1 MTNQRVRA
9 ILGIGLAAT
18 LVLSV
23 LAGTLP
29 AVRGQAATYRAET
42 VVLVNSASI
51 NYTDFTYYI
60 QPYLDHF
67 GVPYRVLDIAA
78 EAVPPS
84 VGEYAL
90 IVIGHRNLD
99 PAHLYLDATEQSYI
113 SAAVF
118 AGTGLVNFDNVLTQ
132 GGSPLYTF
140 VQNIFRFGYT
150 TSTPHNRVEIHTD
163 VPSPWNYIVAAQPT
177 GAVYLMDQNIS
188 PTGVV
193 PPTDGVTLATVNG
206 QPLLVAV
213 PYGQGR
219 AVQWASYDWLNW
231 RTWGYV
237 HGFDDLVWRG
247 MVCAARKPF
256 VFQGM
261 PPFVTFRDDDSTG
274 GYDWVV
280 TANRYGFKP
289 WLGIFLRAVSENSAA
304 QLRDLVNAGQ
314 ATVGVH
320 ALDFDAFFYTGTPQ
334 QIAANFAEAQTW
346 FARHGIAPSRFVVPH
361 YYRFDPPAF
370 DGLAQMGVEFVAT
383 VMTPGD
389 EYGTS
394 PALRARPYRLYDA
407 PQSGASVPFYY
418 ADYLTVPGHPEHNGR
433 FFNVFT
439 EIRDNAG
446 YEWYPDND
454 VEGSIRRGTAQLK
467 RALDSM
473 VIATLFTHEYYIHSI
488 TPSNWEAILAGI
500 AANIAPYQPMYV
512 TMDYAAQYARA
523 VYNSSIA
530 GSVYDPAR
538 RVLDTTLAGST
549 DLPTRF
555 YLFTEQG
562 GVIQHQLVDVPVFS
576 GSVLVSVPLD
586 VPTPV
591 PPTPTDTPT
600 PGPSPTPTNTPVVTP
615 SPTPSPA
622 PIRINV
628 WEDSHQ
634 DPVLPTTTDTG
645 ALNPTDNQW
654 TEFLWAP
661 RGYPGVFAGTAETP
675 PRMRFYGA
683 VPDGTYTLMAGL
695 YWNRNLR
702 YYWGTTA
709 ANPLQ
714 FSYDVTSGIS
724 GDFAEYTLGTV
735 TVTGGL
741 FEIFVQRAD
750 PLPGGNDYPF
760 WGWAWIQLIPQ
771 TVPATPTPTPT
782 HTPTP
787 TPTHTPTPT
796 PTNTPTHTPTPT
808 NTPTHTPTPTNTP
821 THTPTPTPTHTPTP
835 TITVVAWDDFESA
848 GWSGGAGWSGAWV
861 RSGDSSVTTSGTA
874 HGGRYHLRLR
884 SNTGVA
890 SRTVNM
896 AGRTGARLQFWW
908 KANSF
913 EAGETATVEI
923 YDGAWRRVLTVVDG
937 QDTNVY
943 QYADIDLSGYQMIS
957 NFQVRFRANMS
968 GTGDYFYVDDIQ
980 IVAGG
985 AGPTPTPTPTRTPT
999 ATPTS
1004 TPTFTPTGT
1013 PTPTRTPTPTATP
1026 PAGVVFWDDFDPV
1039 RETWTHYAAQGV
1051 DDWALSTAY
1060 YRSPT
1065 HAYFSS
1071 DTTTIKDACLL
1082 TRAFV
1087 VPAGAQLSFWHTY
1100 QLESG
1105 GDGAVIEISTNGGT
1119 TFVDLG
1125 SRILSGGYTGVIA
1138 TGWGSP
1144 ISGRPAWTGGT
1155 LGAMQ
1160 QVVVDLSPYA
1170 GQTVI
1175 LRFRLA
1181 CDDGVGGAGWYI
1193 DDVRVAG
1200 AGQ

>member
-140 VQNIFRFGYT
+140 VQNIFRFSYT
-150 TSTPHNRVEIHTD
+150 TSTPHNQVEIHTD

-407 PQSGASVPFYY
+407 PQSGASAPFYY

-454 VEGSIRRGTAQLK
+454 VEGSIWRGTAQLK

-782 HTPTP
+782 Y
-787 TPTHTPTPT
+787 TPT

-808 NTPTHTPTPTNTP
+808 PTHTPAPTN
-821 THTPTPTPTHTPTP
+821 TPTHTPTP

-923 YDGAWRRVLTVVDG
+923 YDGAWRTVLTVVDG

-957 NFQVRFRANMS
+957 NFQVRFQANMS

-985 AGPTPTPTPTRTPT
+985 AGPTLTPTRTPT

>member
-1 MTNQRVRA
+1 MTSLKRW
-9 ILGIGLAAT
+9 L
-18 LVLSV
+18 LSV
-23 LAGTLP
+23 VAVALMVNSLLYLTSRPVAGQVDEPRRVGALI
-29 AVRGQAATYRAET
+29 
-42 VVLVNSASI
+42 LVNSASA
-51 NYTDFTYYI
+51 NYNDFSQYI

-67 GVPYRVLDIAA
+67 GIPYTVLDIAQEPVTSA
-78 EAVPPS
+78 IAD
-84 VGEYAL
+84 YAL
-90 IVIGHRNLD
+90 IVIGHKGLD
-99 PAHLYLDATEQSYI
+99 ANHQYLDSAEQAAI
-113 SAAVF
+113 SSAVWGG
-118 AGTGLVNFDNVLTQ
+118 AGLVNFDSILTYS
-132 GGSPLYTF
+132 GVPLYAF
-140 VQNIFRFGYT
+140 VQDIFRFSYT
-150 TSTPHNRVEIHTD
+150 TSTPHNQVEIHTD

-219 AVQWASYDWLNW
+219 AIQWTSYAWLNW
-231 RTWGYV
+231 RTWGQV
-237 HGFDDLVWRG
+237 RGFDDLVWRG

-256 VFQGM
+256 VLQGM
-261 PPFVTFRDDDSTG
+261 PPLVTFRMDDSTG
-274 GYDWVV
+274 PYGWIQI
-280 TANRYGFKP
+280 ANEYGFKP
-289 WLGIFLRAVSENSAA
+289 WVGLFLRNVNEASAA
-304 QLRDLVNAGQ
+304 ALKTLVDAGE
-314 ATVGVH
+314 ATAGVH
-320 ALDFDAFFYTGTPQ
+320 ALSSNDFFYTGTPE

-346 FARHGIAPSRFVVPH
+346 FTTHQITHSAFVAPH

-454 VEGSIRRGTAQLK
+454 VEGSIWRGTAQLK

-771 TVPATPTPTPT
+771 TVPATLTPTPT
-782 HTPTP
+782 Y
-787 TPTHTPTPT
+787 TPT

-808 NTPTHTPTPTNTP
+808 PTHTPAPTN
-821 THTPTPTPTHTPTP
+821 TPTHTPTP

-923 YDGAWRRVLTVVDG
+923 YDGAWRTVLTVVDG

-957 NFQVRFRANMS
+957 NFQVRFQANMS

-985 AGPTPTPTPTRTPT
+985 AGPTLTPTRTPT